1 MLISSFLLKD
11 REKKINDCKRRD
23 FVLPNTGW
31 GEGGEL
37 FKVGFVSKKKD
48 YTCEKY
54 YFLILM
60 YVN

>member
-1 MLISSFLLKD
+1 MTAK
-11 REKKINDCKRRD
+11 EE
-23 FVLPNTGW
+23 TGW
-31 GEGGEL
+31 GKWEL

-60 YVN
+60 YVY

>member
-1 MLISSFLLKD
+1 MTAK
-11 REKKINDCKRRD
+11 EE
-23 FVLPNTGW
+23 TGW
-31 GEGGEL
+31 GEWEL